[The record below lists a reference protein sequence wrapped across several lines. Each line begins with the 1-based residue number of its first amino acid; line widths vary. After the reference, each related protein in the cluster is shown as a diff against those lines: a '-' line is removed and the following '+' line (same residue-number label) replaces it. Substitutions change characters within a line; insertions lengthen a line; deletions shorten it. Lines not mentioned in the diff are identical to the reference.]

1 VRPPAVW
8 LLIENLDR
16 RAADQRG
23 TGGRSYTLAR
33 PHRAAQNPALSAPL
47 GLNLLA
53 GYLME
58 SKNLPIGHKK
68 IYTNQ
73 QLANQMVLAGYLM
86 GRCD

>member
-1 VRPPAVW
+1 MKQRYR
-8 LLIENLDR
+8 L
-16 RAADQRG
+16 AADQRG

-33 PHRAAQNPALSAPL
+33 PHSAAQNPALSALL

-58 SKNLPIGHKK
+58 SKNRPVDQKK

-73 QLANQMVLAGYLM
+73 QLAN
-86 GRCD
+86 